1 MRLRNSVV
9 RRGFTLVEMLTVT
22 AIIAVL
28 VGITLGRLQN
38 TRDGLLFRRGVQ
50 SIETAANKAK
60 SQAIQTGRTYELTFD
75 PSTQSLKVA
84 AFDTTQSKSTAAT
97 VTPSSST
104 KTSPSSTGD
113 TNAPDTALG
122 TGWSVNEV
130 RKADGTTDATL
141 SIKFYPDGT
150 AETKSVEF
158 LSGTTQVSLLVKQN
172 GSIEVKKS
180 ALGTAVQEEW
190 EAGNIEQR
198 TQG

>member
-180 ALGTAVQEEW
+180 ALGTAAQEEW